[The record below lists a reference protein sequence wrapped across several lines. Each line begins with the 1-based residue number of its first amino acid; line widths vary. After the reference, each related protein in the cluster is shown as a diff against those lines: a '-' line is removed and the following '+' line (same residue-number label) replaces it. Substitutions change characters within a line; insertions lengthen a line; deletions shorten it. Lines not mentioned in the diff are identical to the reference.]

1 MIPRPIDPE
10 LTAWSDALED
20 LILQTPLVHFKHVTV
35 LAETASTQNAAVA
48 RAAGRPGH
56 IVTAGRQT
64 AGRGRLGRAWT
75 QREGLGVAV
84 TFTLPNTL
92 DQPFV
97 ALAAGLAAAL
107 AAEAFLP
114 RNSRSLG
121 LRWPNDVVDR
131 VSGRKV
137 AGVLVEAKENILLV
151 GIGINVL
158 HATTDWPEELR
169 SRAMS
174 LRELGATP
182 PRREVLLTL
191 TRQLDH
197 VLSLS
202 STQIVQLWHVRD
214 TLAGSR
220 CRFLHNG
227 QEYRGIVQKIEP
239 SLEIILDDELSGSVI
254 RLPGLTTSM
263 IHDEV

>member
-10 LTAWSDALED
+10 LTSWSDALED
-20 LILQTPLVHFKHVTV
+20 LILQTPLVHFKHVSV

-56 IVTAGRQT
+56 IGTTGRQT
-64 AGRGRLGRAWT
+64 AGRGRLGRLWT

-84 TFTLPNTL
+84 TYTLPNSL

-107 AAEAFLP
+107 AAESFLP
-114 RNSRSLG
+114 ATSRPLG

-131 VSGRKV
+131 ASGRKI
-137 AGVLVEAKENILLV
+137 AGVLVEAKESLLLV

-158 HATTDWPEELR
+158 HSTADWPDELR
-169 SRAMS
+169 PKAMS
-174 LRELGATP
+174 LRELGANA
-182 PRREVLLTL
+182 PRREVLVALAHHFD
-191 TRQLDH
+191 R
-197 VLSLS
+197 VLSLPAA
-202 STQIVQLWHVRD
+202 QIAQLWHARD

-220 CRFLHNG
+220 RRFLHNG
-227 QEYRGIVQKIEP
+227 QEYRGVVQKIEP

>member
-1 MIPRPIDPE
+1 VIPRPIDPE
-10 LTAWSDALED
+10 LTSWSNALED
-20 LILQTPLVHFKHVTV
+20 LILKKPLVHFKHVTV

-64 AGRGRLGRAWT
+64 AGRGRLGRLWT

-84 TFTLPNTL
+84 TYTLPSSL

-107 AAEAFLP
+107 AAEAFIP
-114 RNSRSLG
+114 ASARPLG

-131 VSGRKV
+131 ATGRKI
-137 AGVLVEAKENILLV
+137 AGVLVEAKENLLLV

-158 HATTDWPEELR
+158 HTASDWPDELR
-169 SRAMS
+169 PKAMS
-174 LRELGATP
+174 LRELGVTA
-182 PRREVLLTL
+182 PRREVLIAL

-197 VLSLS
+197 VLSL
-202 STQIVQLWHVRD
+202 TAPQIAQLWHARD

-220 CRFLHNG
+220 RRFMHNG
-227 QEYRGIVQKIEP
+227 QEYCGVVQKIEP

-263 IHDEV
+263 IHDHE